1 MNWRLA
7 VAHRFGFAPTEA
19 IEVSKALPIVLPGT
33 QAIWVGVRSQRYPGI
48 SGHGVS
54 DDLQVAT
61 LKALM
66 ELVERKASAQ
76 VTANGFG
83 AQFSLRAAKRKA
95 LQEALKRDAWI
106 RFVGSNELPRRVEQI
121 GNVTILEINCSDP
134 RLSVVVAWQDGF
146 DCIPFG
152 LGAALTYREARLSA
166 LQELGLSLIRHK
178 SEECSVT
185 NPNVDSLHQRT
196 RLPEIRK
203 RLLVKQTSQPG
214 IRHFFRETYQVLPG
228 DHRWPIHVC
237 AMESSDLIPLHVT
250 VEGVGSDRP
259 PLRTLVTHESLNL
272 SLVCIG

>member
-7 VAHRFGFAPTEA
+7 IAHRFGFAPTEA
-19 IEVSKALPIVLPGT
+19 IEVSKALPIVLPGA
-33 QAIWVGVRSQRYPGI
+33 QAIWVGVRSQQYPGI

-54 DDLQVAT
+54 DDPQAAT

-83 AQFSLRAAKRKA
+83 AHFSLKAAKRKA
-95 LQEALKRDAWI
+95 RQEALERDAWI
-106 RFVGSNELPRRVEQI
+106 RFICSSELPRRVEQI
-121 GNVTILEINCSDP
+121 DNLTILEINCADP
-134 RLSVVVAWQDGF
+134 RLSVVAAWQDGF

-178 SEECSVT
+178 SEECSAT
-185 NPNVDSLHQRT
+185 NPNADSLHQRT

-203 RLLVKQTSQPG
+203 RLLVKQTSQPEV
-214 IRHFFRETYQVLPG
+214 RHVFRETYQIHPG
-228 DHRWPIHVC
+228 DHRWPISVC
-237 AMESSDLIPLHVT
+237 SAHSAELIPMHA
-250 VEGVGSDRP
+250 SDSGAEWNGQ
-259 PLRTLVTHESLNL
+259 LARTLVTHEPLKLN
-272 SLVCIG
+272 LVCIG